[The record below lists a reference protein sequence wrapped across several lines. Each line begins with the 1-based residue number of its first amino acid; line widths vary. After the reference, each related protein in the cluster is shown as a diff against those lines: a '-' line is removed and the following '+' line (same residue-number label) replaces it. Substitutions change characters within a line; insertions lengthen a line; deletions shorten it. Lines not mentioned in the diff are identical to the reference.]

1 MPNRDQHPLPMIPRF
16 SNPHLLPEN
25 AKRVSRAEIAI
36 DDEQGHFLSQE
47 VDLEVIEHLNHLL
60 KRALPEPTQQA
71 ESKRK
76 KRRKVEIN
84 EVADPIPDE
93 PTCAPLHVMN
103 LWVC

>member
-1 MPNRDQHPLPMIPRF
+1 MIPRF

-25 AKRVSRAEIAI
+25 AERVSRAEIAI

-47 VDLEVIEHLNHLL
+47 VDLEMIEHLNHLL
-60 KRALPEPTQQA
+60 KRALPEPTQEA

-84 EVADPIPDE
+84 EVADSRPDK
-93 PTCAPLHVMN
+93 PTCAPLRVVN
-103 LWVC
+103 LSAC

>member
-1 MPNRDQHPLPMIPRF
+1 MIPRF

-60 KRALPEPTQQA
+60 KRALPEPTQEA

-76 KRRKVEIN
+76 KRRKVEIDG
-84 EVADPIPDE
+84 VSDPRPDK
-93 PTCAPLHVMN
+93 PTCAPFHIVN
-103 LWVC
+103 LWAC